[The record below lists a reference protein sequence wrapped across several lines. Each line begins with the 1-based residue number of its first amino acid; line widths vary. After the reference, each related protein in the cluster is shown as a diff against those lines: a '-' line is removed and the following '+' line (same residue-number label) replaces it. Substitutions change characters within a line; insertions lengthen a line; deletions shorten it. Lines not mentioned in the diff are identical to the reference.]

1 MVNELLKV
9 IDRFVTDMQVILGAK
24 VAREKE
30 DGAGLTGDKNGAIHT
45 EDRALYTKDGAVH
58 VHNKY
63 GVGPSSSFAAASIV
77 CIANRNGAAVFEGKN
92 HNEAE
97 GADFST
103 VFDSALENSGTGN
116 QRTAPWMLR
125 FEQIV
130 HLTSMYSI
138 FLNKLLRPMKLRVE
152 ICKRVEEGY
161 KFDSPPQ
168 RGHLVLA

>member
-1 MVNELLKV
+1 MNELLKV
-9 IDRFVTDMQVILGAK
+9 IDRFVTDMQVISGAK

-97 GADFST
+97 GADFLRFST
-103 VFDSALENSGTGN
+103 VLLKIPARVTRERRHGCSVLS
-116 QRTAPWMLR
+116 
-125 FEQIV
+125 
-130 HLTSMYSI
+130 
-138 FLNKLLRPMKLRVE
+138 KLST
-152 ICKRVEEGY
+152 
-161 KFDSPPQ
+161 SPPCT
-168 RGHLVLA
+168 VFF